1 MAEQILTANV
11 YRFPNAMER
20 ELLRREKASA
30 GEPTVAILIPASLA
44 KSLAGFADRMGEC

>member
-1 MAEQILTANV
+1 MAERILTANV

-20 ELLRREKASA
+20 ELLRREKAS
-30 GEPTVAILIPASLA
+30 GEPMVAILIPASLA